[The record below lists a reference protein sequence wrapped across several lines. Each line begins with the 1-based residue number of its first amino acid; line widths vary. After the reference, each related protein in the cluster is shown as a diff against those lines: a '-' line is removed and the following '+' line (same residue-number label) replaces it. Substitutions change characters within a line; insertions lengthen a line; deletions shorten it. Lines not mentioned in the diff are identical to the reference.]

1 MINFFPKEHIHISK
15 KKVFGLCDSSTSSE
29 KPAFLSEN
37 NGKEWIAVVHNY
49 RQESIS
55 FVPIDHCVELLKED
69 GSMDNRCDCCL
80 FHHTTIIFVEL
91 KQRGMKGSEWIKQG
105 EKQLRS
111 TISHF
116 EREEQAQ
123 LFDLKKAYIANSSKP
138 LFRSGQ
144 AVRMQ
149 RFFNET
155 GYSLRIENHIK
166 DL

>member
-1 MINFFPKEHIHISK
+1 MIDFFPKEHIHISK

-91 KQRGMKGSEWIKQG
+91 KQ
-105 EKQLRS
+105 LRS

>member
-1 MINFFPKEHIHISK
+1 MINFFPQEHIHISQQ
-15 KKVFGLCDSSTSSE
+15 KVFGLCDSPISSE

-37 NGKEWIAVVHNY
+37 NGKEWIAVVHNDK
-49 RQESIS
+49 QESIS
-55 FVPIDHCVELLKED
+55 FVPIDHCIELLKED
-69 GSMDNRCDCCL
+69 GNMDNRCDCCL
-80 FHHTTIIFVEL
+80 FHHKTIIFVEL
-91 KQRGMKGSEWIKQG
+91 KQSEKKGNEWIKHG

-123 LFDLKKAYIANSSKP
+123 SFDLKKAYLANSSKP
-138 LFRSGQ
+138 LFRSSQ
-144 AVRMQ
+144 AVRME
-149 RFFNET
+149 RFFKET